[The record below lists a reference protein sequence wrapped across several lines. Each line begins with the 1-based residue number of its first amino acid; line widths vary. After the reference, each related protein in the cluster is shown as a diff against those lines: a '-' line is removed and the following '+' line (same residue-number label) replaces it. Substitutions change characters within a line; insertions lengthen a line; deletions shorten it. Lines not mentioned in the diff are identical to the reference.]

1 MDECQV
7 IKLVNE
13 YINKFIPGAYF
24 KGFTNSKLCLGS
36 ASFPRNGG
44 KEYIKLSR
52 YMIKTASDSQIL
64 DTIAHEVAHIL
75 AYRNFGTIKHDNYF
89 YRMCHVTGA
98 RPERL
103 ADDANLKNSIKED
116 SSYVMVLVKDGMV
129 VKVTNNTYFRKP
141 RKSLKTVYLT
151 SDKKNTLGNLYYCKK
166 EDAFVGKKIDNGNFW
181 Q

>member
-1 MDECQV
+1 MEEYKV

-13 YINKFIPGAYF
+13 YINKHIPGAYF

-36 ASFPRNGG
+36 ASYSRTKG
-44 KEYIKLSR
+44 EYIKLSR
-52 YMIKTASDSQIL
+52 YMIKIVSEEQIK

-75 AYRNFGTIKHDNYF
+75 AYRKFGTLKHDHYF
-89 YRMCHVTGA
+89 YQMCHVTGA

-103 ADDANLKNSIKED
+103 ANDKSLKESINND
-116 SSYVMVLVKDGMV
+116 SSYVMVVVKDGMV
-129 VKVTNNTYFRKP
+129 IRVTNNSYFRKP
-141 RKSLKTVYLT
+141 RKSLKSVYLT
-151 SDKKNTLGNLYYCKK
+151 SDKKLTLGNLYYCKK